1 MGAKVVS
8 PASPGDGDKEKNQG
22 IWSYHLFSTLRP
34 PPAISLVIFL
44 MSFQLGLWEIN
55 VDEGIGEKYPLCVFP
70 PASLL
75 PLSSL
80 FGGQLGI
87 QKGHGVKLGGVLTFD
102 QELHRLTGERP
113 CMCVIGAKTSVR
125 ASVSCAHR
133 AHGELRLDI
142 PISALWAA
150 GSSLLEQKE
159 GACCCF

>member
-1 MGAKVVS
+1 MRL
-8 PASPGDGDKEKNQG
+8 PTC
-22 IWSYHLFSTLRP
+22 LF
-34 PPAISLVIFL
+34 A
-44 MSFQLGLWEIN
+44 
-55 VDEGIGEKYPLCVFP
+55 
-70 PASLL
+70 ASLIIIWG
-75 PLSSL
+75 S
-80 FGGQLGI
+80 GI

-113 CMCVIGAKTSVR
+113 CMFVIRAKTSVC

-159 GACCCF
+159 DACCCF